1 MNKTAKPASPSLGRA
16 VIIIMMMML
25 GGKYWTE
32 AVYCQTKVGTTAAD
46 FLMIPVGPRASGM
59 GGAFTATAN
68 DVTSAYWNAAGLS
81 RIGRDEFTA
90 SFSNWIAGTK
100 LSWFGLNYALDEDD
114 AIGLSINQLD
124 YGQEEITTE
133 GQPNGTGQYWS
144 AADIALGL
152 SYSRNLTD
160 RFSVG
165 GTVKYINEKIY
176 NESASAFAL
185 DVGLLFY
192 TQLQGLRIGM
202 NISNF
207 GTEMQLAGQDL
218 LLPGNIDPAH
228 TGTNNTIATNL
239 QTDSWPLPLIFTVG
253 LGYDV
258 VNTDQWDWTV
268 ATDAVYPNN
277 QSAYLNLGS
286 ELSWSKVL
294 YLRGG
299 YYSLFKK
306 NEEGGLSAGVG
317 VKYDFGSFYTKVD
330 YSYTNF
336 GIFDPINRISISIGL

>member
-1 MNKTAKPASPSLGRA
+1 MNKTAKAA
-16 VIIIMMMML
+16 IIMIVML
-25 GGKYWTE
+25 LMTLGTE
-32 AVYCQTKVGTTAAD
+32 RMYSQTKVGTTAAD
-46 FLMIPVGPRASGM
+46 FLTIPVGPRASGM

-90 SFSNWIAGTK
+90 SFSNWIGGTK
-100 LSWFGLNYALDEDD
+100 LSWFGLSYQLDEDD
-114 AIGLSINQLD
+114 AVGLSINQLD
-124 YGQEEITTE
+124 YGQEEITTT
-133 GQPNGTGQYWS
+133 GQPDGTGQYWS

-165 GTVKYINEKIY
+165 GTVKYINEKIA

-218 LLPGNIDPAH
+218 LTPGDIDPAH
-228 TGTNNTIATNL
+228 TGNNKTIAADL
-239 QTDSWPLPLIFTVG
+239 QTDSWPLPLVFTVG
-253 LGYDV
+253 LGYDMV
-258 VNTDQWDWTV
+258 STETWGWTI

-286 ELSWSKVL
+286 ELNWSKVL
-294 YLRGG
+294 YIRGG

-306 NEEGGLSAGVG
+306 NEQGGLSAGVG
-317 VKYDFGSFYTKVD
+317 LKYDFGSFYTKVD